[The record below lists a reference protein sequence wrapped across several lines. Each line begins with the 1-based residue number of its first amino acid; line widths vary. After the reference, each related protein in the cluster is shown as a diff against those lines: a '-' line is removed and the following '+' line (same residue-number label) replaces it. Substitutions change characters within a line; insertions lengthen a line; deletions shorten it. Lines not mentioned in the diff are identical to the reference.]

1 MTTLTT
7 SKILSRLAHGELSVL
22 KMATGGVI
30 AAGDRPK
37 VLIHLND
44 ALTDIFTRF
53 LLSKKEVIINSTVEA
68 THYFIRYEYA
78 ASNVDSE
85 QPNLY
90 LDDSGCEGF
99 DGRIVKI
106 LNVFDAF
113 GRELFMN
120 KAQEPLSVFTPQHDC
135 LQITANHQSE
145 QFWVIFQ
152 ALHPIINYNPA
163 PASPVVDT
171 VINIPPSLERPLM
184 LLTAS
189 KIFSGMT
196 GQPNLTKSAMLN
208 QEYELAVAEMEFRD
222 SGSTSENMSNGKLE
236 KNGFV

>member
-7 SKILSRLAHGELSVL
+7 SGILTRLAYGELSTL
-22 KMATGGVI
+22 KMAEGGAI

-37 VLIHLND
+37 VLSHLND
-44 ALTDIFTRF
+44 ALKDIFSRF
-53 LLSKKEVIINSTVEA
+53 LLSKKEVIINTSTEK
-68 THYFIRYEYA
+68 THYYIRYEFA
-78 ASNVDSE
+78 ASNEDSD
-85 QPNLY
+85 QPDLY
-90 LDDSGCEGF
+90 IDDSACEGF

-106 LNVFDAF
+106 LSVFDAF

-152 ALHPIINYNPA
+152 ALHPIVSYVTGA
-163 PASPVVDT
+163 EAVDT
-171 VINIPPSLERPLM
+171 PINIPPSLERPLM

-196 GQPNLTKSAMLN
+196 GQPNLTKAALLH
-208 QEYELAVAEMEFRD
+208 QEYEASVAEMEFRD

-236 KNGFV
+236 RNGFI